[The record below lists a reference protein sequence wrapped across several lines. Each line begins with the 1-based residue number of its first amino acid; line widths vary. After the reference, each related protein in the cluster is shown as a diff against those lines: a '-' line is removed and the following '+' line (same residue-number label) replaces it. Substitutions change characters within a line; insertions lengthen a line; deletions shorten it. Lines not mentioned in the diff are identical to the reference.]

1 MADTQETI
9 TDIIRE
15 ARDKYTVHNCNE
27 CNFRKSCDWNDWNFG
42 SVECEAKRQSI
53 SLLLGIDDD
62 YFNKLL
68 TRLEAAHKR
77 ERGDSAKLRD
87 ALEKVQKKIK
97 YLIGNLTVPNSLVA
111 SRMEINGIINAALA
125 EPPRNCD
132 VFTPNECRERFLKF
146 CGRHYCNRNCPY
158 FNCKDANECVLA
170 FAQSPCGSGESNREK
185 GGDK

>member
-68 TRLEAAHKR
+68 TRLDAAHKR
-77 ERGDSAKLRD
+77 EKAEWVNANAGLAKVGDVAKLRE
-87 ALEKVQKKIK
+87 ALKLCMDE
-97 YLIGNLTVPNSLVA
+97 LCDRCRDLASARGNPLPCL
-111 SRMEINGIINAALA
+111 NGCEPVRKAKAALA
-125 EPPRNCD
+125 APPRNCD
-132 VFTPNECRERFLKF
+132 VGTAEEQE
-146 CGRHYCNRNCPY
+146 G
-158 FNCKDANECVLA
+158 
-170 FAQSPCGSGESNREK
+170 
-185 GGDK
+185 